1 MFINELVVRLMYS
14 IRRFVKCSDPPSF
27 FNLVFR
33 IVRVEVIPDKYE
45 VLITNLPIDSFP
57 PEKIKFLY

>member
-1 MFINELVVRLMYS
+1 MLR
-14 IRRFVKCSDPPSF
+14 
-27 FNLVFR
+27 NLVFR